1 MTRPAHLSAGFD
13 GPAPALSPGD
23 VRASRARRTHYAL
36 PPMRLDGKVV
46 LVTGGGTGMGAATAR
61 RFAAEGARLVVLGP
75 EAEPLEAVAGDT
87 GAVPVVGDAADDGD
101 ARSAVRAAVDSHGG
115 LDAVVACAGAGGGG
129 TVVDMDPEAFELSLR
144 NNLKT
149 AIATTRAAVP
159 ALVERGGGS
168 IVLISSVGGL
178 SAGAGIAAYGTAKAG
193 LLGLMRS
200 LAVDFG
206 PQGIRANAVC
216 PGWVIT
222 PMSEPL
228 LRAWGEQR
236 GLSFDQV
243 LERVN
248 SVVPLRRAAQPEE
261 IASVCLFLVSD
272 DASFVTGSV
281 LVADGGQM
289 AVNVGTIPLAL
300 G

>member
-1 MTRPAHLSAGFD
+1 
-13 GPAPALSPGD
+13 
-23 VRASRARRTHYAL
+23 
-36 PPMRLDGKVV
+36 
-46 LVTGGGTGMGAATAR
+46 
-61 RFAAEGARLVVLGP
+61 
-75 EAEPLEAVAGDT
+75 
-87 GAVPVVGDAADDGD
+87 
-101 ARSAVRAAVDSHGG
+101 
-115 LDAVVACAGAGGGG
+115 
-129 TVVDMDPEAFELSLR
+129 MDPEAFELSLR